1 MAVAAQGPMFD
12 PGRPGLRVLLLVA
25 LIAVVAGGVYAW
37 RSQPEPEPLA
47 PPTPAG
53 SSLSAPS
60 AGSSP
65 RPATVGGGTVGGAGA
80 GVGGGTAGEVTVHV
94 TGKVRRSGVI
104 SLPAGSRVADA
115 LRAAGGTREGATAG
129 SLNLARRLVDGEQI
143 TVGAS
148 GPAGAAAPV
157 PADPAAAVLDLN
169 TATPQQLEQ
178 LPGVGEVLA
187 HRITEYRDGHG
198 GFRNVEQLREISGIG
213 DRKYRDMKD
222 KVRV

>member
-1 MAVAAQGPMFD
+1 MFD

-47 PPTPAG
+47 PPVPVG

-60 AGSSP
+60 AGPSP
-65 RPATVGGGTVGGAGA
+65 QPTTVGAGTVGGAGA
-80 GVGGGTAGEVTVHV
+80 GVGVGGGTVGEVTVHV

-104 SLPAGSRVADA
+104 SLPVGSRVADA

-157 PADPAAAVLDLN
+157 PADPATAVLDLN

-213 DRKYRDMKD
+213 ARKYADMKD